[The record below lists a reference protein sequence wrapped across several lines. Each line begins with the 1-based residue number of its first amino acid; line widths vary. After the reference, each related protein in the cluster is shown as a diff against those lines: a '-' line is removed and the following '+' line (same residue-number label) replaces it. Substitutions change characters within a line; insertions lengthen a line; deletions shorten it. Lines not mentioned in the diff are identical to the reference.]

1 MSAPTPTRPWP
12 RLSRS
17 AELTNIAEKLSKTS
31 TLMEKTPLEFSVIA
45 PRPATDPMRIAWNV
59 LEHTDSNPGTASALV
74 NYATPPLAP
83 KCPWLSCPSLR
94 LSDLLWRD
102 LCKQDKLELVLFT
115 SNVDTSRTH
124 FGSNYWFLKN
134 KNTSESKLWISF
146 VIVCI
151 HFKSRNVWGTFCWR
165 SLTMISENTEESP
178 YQFVLKFLARNWKY
192 LWFFFFLVMTLKHS
206 LNFYLE
212 NLWFRCFLN
221 VLKSKIVFVFL
232 TNDLNI

>member
-74 NYATPPLAP
+74 NYATPPPAP
-83 KCPWLSCPSLR
+83 KCPWLSCPSLP

-124 FGSNYWFLKN
+124 FGSNYWFLKIQ
-134 KNTSESKLWISF
+134 KYKWIK
-146 VIVCI
+146 IVN
-151 HFKSRNVWGTFCWR
+151 FFCYC
-165 SLTMISENTEESP
+165 M
-178 YQFVLKFLARNWKY
+178 YQFKIQKCLRNFLLTITNNDFWKY
-192 LWFFFFLVMTLKHS
+192 RRISLPICIKISCKKLK
-206 LNFYLE
+206 
-212 NLWFRCFLN
+212 
-221 VLKSKIVFVFL
+221 VFVVFL
-232 TNDLNI
+232 FTCDDPKTFPELLFRKPLI